1 MTSDRVAPPMIA
13 LDEVHLTLTSAAG
26 PVKILKGVGLSVEPK
41 RSISVIGPS
50 GSGKSTLLS
59 VVGGIE
65 RPTSGRVAVDGQD
78 LNALGEDDLAS
89 FRGRQI
95 GILFQSFHLIP
106 TMTALENV
114 AVPLEFAGVD
124 DAFDR
129 AAEGLA
135 SVHLSARS
143 DHYPGQLSGGEQQ
156 RVALARALANRPKLL
171 LADEPTGNLDQ
182 ATGADIIQL
191 MFGVQRERDMTLL
204 LITHESALAE
214 RCDDQYRMAD
224 GRLENLA
231 GPSIPVEQSPATD
244 IERKDEVA

>member
-1 MTSDRVAPPMIA
+1 MTVEPITPPIIA
-13 LDEVHLTLTSAAG
+13 LNDVHLTLTSAAG
-26 PVKILKGVGLSVEPK
+26 PVKILQGADLSVQAG
-41 RSISVIGPS
+41 RSVSVIGPS

-65 RPTSGRVAVDGQD
+65 RPTSGDVVVGDQN
-78 LNALGEDDLAS
+78 LNALNEDDLAS
-89 FRGRQI
+89 FRGRRI

-114 AVPLEFAGVD
+114 AVPLELAGVD

-129 AAEGLA
+129 AADGLA
-135 SVHLSARS
+135 AVHLAVRS

-182 ATGADIIQL
+182 TTSEDIVEL
-191 MFGVQRERDMTLL
+191 MFGIQCERDMTLL
-204 LITHESALAE
+204 LITHEPTLAA
-214 RCDDQYRMAD
+214 RCDHRYRMAE
-224 GRLENLA
+224 GRLQSVTQIIDSEIEPL
-231 GPSIPVEQSPATD
+231 VETKARSG
-244 IERKDEVA
+244 EVA